1 MGKLQM
7 HALKKVFCEPP
18 SFSSDA
24 IFFRKASLITF
35 FLIFVPT
42 YEQLK
47 AVRQNSVGR
56 SFSQNVTSV
65 SVENFLKIFN
75 YHTDS

>member
-24 IFFRKASLITF
+24 IFFRKASLIT
-35 FLIFVPT
+35 LNICVPT